1 MKILFVT
8 GNYLPGKKGGIE
20 NYTHYLAKLLQT
32 QGFHVEVAA
41 LSVQEGHDYIF
52 DEVLVNL
59 TGRSTEN
66 FSKLLREKQFDIC
79 HFHEYSSFGGIEI
92 PWFRIAKE
100 FCKKVYFTF
109 HIPYLTCYKG
119 DFRYKGVSDCNT
131 FTDAGRC
138 ANCNLISK
146 LNIGMLQ
153 KGPLAGV
160 LEKAISYS
168 GITGKFRHRVAA
180 RTKDL
185 DALISLC
192 DKVFV
197 LANWFKQ
204 LLADNG
210 YDSENIVLLPHK
222 PLKPVASGDEADNAI
237 TKHRLVFIG
246 RIQQIKGLHLL
257 CEAMSRLENKE
268 LQVDVYGDIM
278 EADYFDS
285 CKAIYHF
292 NYKGTVSQ
300 EVLLAQLKQYDFL
313 VLPSV
318 VPEMLPL
325 VILDAFQHSLPVIA
339 SSSKGNRDVVNSAEK
354 GFLFE
359 YGSAASLTETIRL
372 AYEKKAAGWKPSF
385 ERTDAAKSTAELVSY
400 YLN

>member
-20 NYTHYLAKLLQT
+20 NYTHYLAKLLQQ
-32 QGFHVEVAA
+32 QGMHVEVAA

-66 FSKLLREKQFDIC
+66 FSKLLQEKRFDIC

-131 FTDAGRC
+131 FTDASRC

-146 LNIGMLQ
+146 MNIGFLQ
-153 KGPLAGV
+153 KGPLSV
-160 LEKAISYS
+160 VMEKAMSYS
-168 GITGKFRHRVAA
+168 GLTNKFRRRVAA
-180 RTKDL
+180 RKKDL

-197 LANWFKQ
+197 LANWFRQ
-204 LLADNG
+204 LLAENG
-210 YDSENIVLLPHK
+210 YASENIVLLPHK
-222 PLKPVASGDEADNAI
+222 PLKPVLPQDKADNSI
-237 TKHRLVFIG
+237 LKNKLVFIG
-246 RIQQIKGLHLL
+246 RVQQIKGLHLL
-257 CEAMSRLENKE
+257 CEAMSLLENKN
-268 LQVDVYGDIM
+268 LQLDVYGDIM
-278 EADYFDS
+278 EEDYFDS
-285 CKAIYHF
+285 CKAVSDF

-300 EVLLAQLKQYDFL
+300 DVLMTQMKNYDFL

-325 VILDAFQHSLPVIA
+325 VILDAFQHELPVIA
-339 SSSKGNRDVVNSAEK
+339 SSSKGNRDVVDSSEK

-359 YGSAASLTETIRL
+359 YGSAVSLTETIRS
-372 AYEKKAAGWKPSF
+372 AYQKKTAGWQPHF
-385 ERTDAAKSTAELVSY
+385 PANDAAKSMAALVSY
-400 YLN
+400 YEN